1 MGATPGARRRGDDG
15 TVIVEA
21 CFLLPVVIF
30 IVMAIFEFGLLFAA
44 QSTTQAATK
53 EGVRFASANYAVAGS
68 NQAAADAI
76 AAEVAK
82 DLLNANSG
90 YDTPIKLFVY
100 KADSFGNPLGGYA
113 SCNDDC
119 YRYTWNGSGWTAVPG
134 SPTWPD
140 PSACI
145 VTDSSSSDAGINTL
159 DSIGTYVELRHAYV
173 TGAFGSSQLIKEH
186 TVSRLEPLPSGQC

>member
-1 MGATPGARRRGDDG
+1 VAARRLRGEDG
-15 TVIVEA
+15 TVLVEA
-21 CFLLPVVIF
+21 CFILPIVIF

-76 AAEVAK
+76 AAEVAN

-100 KADSFGNPLGGYA
+100 KAEPNGDPHGGYV
-113 SCNDDC
+113 SCDQRC
-119 YRYTWNGSGWTAVPG
+119 YRYTWNGSGWTADPG
-134 SPTWPD
+134 SPKWLD

-145 VTDSSSSDAGINTL
+145 ITDSSNSNAGINTL